1 MEPLL
6 SRDAPYRA
14 KALTVASRAMGPRVL
29 PRALRPGGLGPA
41 GGGGRGWR
49 ASPAAACS
57 AGGQAAAALELTSV
71 QRGQDRLQ
79 DVPLAVEVVRA
90 PVERVDLRGVT
101 TQVAVGRHAAAARQ
115 LAQLAEGERVDA
127 ELIEAERVRL
137 WAPASLPVDQLDLVA
152 AAEDRVDAPAHG
164 PRPDPQDHA
173 HLSLGRRQV
182 RVARGREVPP
192 GPLDQARLGDP
203 TRHVAAES
211 VEIDQIGQATRA
223 ALEQAV
229 DDRAEP
235 GRRPWRRRQRADHR
249 PVEVARA
256 ACVGQ
261 ELRDREDT
269 G

>member
-29 PRALRPGGLGPA
+29 SRALRPGGLGPA

-137 WAPASLPVDQLDLVA
+137 RAPASLPVDQLDLVA

-164 PRPDPQDHA
+164 PRPDPQD
-173 HLSLGRRQV
+173 
-182 RVARGREVPP
+182 
-192 GPLDQARLGDP
+192 QARLSDP

-249 PVEVARA
+249 PVETERTRGGSGSAGASPLVASTRCLPA
-256 ACVGQ
+256 A
-261 ELRDREDT
+261 T
-269 G
+269 AAW